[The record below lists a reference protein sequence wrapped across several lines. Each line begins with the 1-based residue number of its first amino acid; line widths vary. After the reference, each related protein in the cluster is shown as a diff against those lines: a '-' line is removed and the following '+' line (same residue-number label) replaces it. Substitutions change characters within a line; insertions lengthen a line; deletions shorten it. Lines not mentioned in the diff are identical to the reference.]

1 MSIFDLLSLSQV
13 PKVTSSVPSSS
24 IYDLSIGSLDGK
36 TINLSDF
43 KGKKILFV
51 NVASRCGFTKQ
62 YKGLQ
67 RLFEQERERLIV
79 IGIPCNQFGRQE
91 SGSSKAIQNFC
102 SRNFGVSFPI
112 SEKIKVKGTN
122 QHPIYN
128 WLTNKLLNGAVDS
141 KVKWNFQ
148 KYLINEEG
156 ALQSIFS
163 SKINPL
169 SKEVIDAIKK

>member
-79 IGIPCNQFGRQE
+79 IVF
-91 SGSSKAIQNFC
+91 F
-102 SRNFGVSFPI
+102 F
-112 SEKIKVKGTN
+112 
-122 QHPIYN
+122 
-128 WLTNKLLNGAVDS
+128 L
-141 KVKWNFQ
+141 
-148 KYLINEEG
+148 
-156 ALQSIFS
+156 
-163 SKINPL
+163 
-169 SKEVIDAIKK
+169 

>member
-1 MSIFDLLSLSQV
+1 MSIFDLLSLRQV

-91 SGSSKAIQNFC
+91 SGSSKVIQNFC

-163 SKINPL
+163 SKIDPL